1 MKLTSNKTVY
11 GIKAFGNPTLNSD
24 NTFIKEY
31 GESIIRSNKSITVFL
46 ENTRNTNVVGLS
58 GGSDHKTIGDYARG
72 ILTKNTENTNIFY
85 LTLCLSALTD
95 TNPNLIAI
103 EQINSQ
109 NTNITA
115 MTMKEDS
122 TYNNKGNFL
131 KLVNTTNTYIGSA
144 QDVSK
149 TNININDIAIIMENS
164 NNNIIE
170 NISITTQTDYVINL
184 TNSNNNKITN
194 NYLNGNNFRGGD
206 STVIQTNSK
215 NNTLSNNIPEIII
228 LTDDNYN
235 DYFVNQI
242 FNINKTVENIQ
253 DNKLT
258 IVTNDFQREI
268 PLLTRKSMNNLTLSV
283 IINRKPLV
291 NATEE
296 LITDIN
302 YKLKEKEVFYEK
314 NMGCIISCNVT
325 DIKTSKTNPF
335 QLEVSYKI
343 DSKFR
348 EDSNISQGKKIYVE
362 LVDDE
367 YPVYDPFAI
376 LKADTTLSNDIV
388 YYNQITQLENSGV

>member
-1 MKLTSNKTVY
+1 MKLLNDNKGY
-11 GIKAFGNPTLNSD
+11 
-24 NTFIKEY
+24 
-31 GESIIRSNKSITVFL
+31 IT
-46 ENTRNTNVVGLS
+46 
-58 GGSDHKTIGDYARG
+58 G
-72 ILTKNTENTNIFY
+72 ILIMVMIIPIMF
-85 LTLCLSALTD
+85 L
-95 TNPNLIAI
+95 LITII
-103 EQINSQ
+103 EQ
-109 NTNITA
+109 
-115 MTMKEDS
+115 
-122 TYNNKGNFL
+122 
-131 KLVNTTNTYIGSA
+131 
-144 QDVSK
+144 
-149 TNININDIAIIMENS
+149 ENH
-164 NNNIIE
+164 
-170 NISITTQTDYVINL
+170 Y
-184 TNSNNNKITN
+184 
-194 NYLNGNNFRGGD
+194 
-206 STVIQTNSK
+206 
-215 NNTLSNNIPEIII
+215 
-228 LTDDNYN
+228 
-235 DYFVNQI
+235 
-242 FNINKTVENIQ
+242 INKTVENIQ

-302 YKLKEKEVFYEK
+302 YKLKEIEVFYEK

-376 LKADTTLSNDIV
+376 LKADTALSNDIV
-388 YYNQITQLENSGV
+388 SVSYTHLDVSKRQT

>member
-1 MKLTSNKTVY
+1 MKLLNDNKGY
-11 GIKAFGNPTLNSD
+11 
-24 NTFIKEY
+24 
-31 GESIIRSNKSITVFL
+31 IT
-46 ENTRNTNVVGLS
+46 
-58 GGSDHKTIGDYARG
+58 G
-72 ILTKNTENTNIFY
+72 ILIMVMIIPIMF
-85 LTLCLSALTD
+85 L
-95 TNPNLIAI
+95 LITII
-103 EQINSQ
+103 EQ
-109 NTNITA
+109 
-115 MTMKEDS
+115 
-122 TYNNKGNFL
+122 
-131 KLVNTTNTYIGSA
+131 
-144 QDVSK
+144 
-149 TNININDIAIIMENS
+149 ENH
-164 NNNIIE
+164 
-170 NISITTQTDYVINL
+170 Y
-184 TNSNNNKITN
+184 
-194 NYLNGNNFRGGD
+194 
-206 STVIQTNSK
+206 
-215 NNTLSNNIPEIII
+215 
-228 LTDDNYN
+228 
-235 DYFVNQI
+235 
-242 FNINKTVENIQ
+242 INKTVENIQ

-376 LKADTTLSNDIV
+376 LKADTALSNDIV
-388 YYNQITQLENSGV
+388 YYNQITQLENSGVYDNAISGCVIKPCPYTNYEEHGNNNTTILNCINNHYYHESHDGLCIFCRLENKTSCLDYGIETFVIPTKNEEKAPVSIDHVLLNDTEGQYMGQVHILDNNTILYLDNDHKNKYGL

>member
-1 MKLTSNKTVY
+1 MKLLNDNKGY
-11 GIKAFGNPTLNSD
+11 
-24 NTFIKEY
+24 
-31 GESIIRSNKSITVFL
+31 IT
-46 ENTRNTNVVGLS
+46 
-58 GGSDHKTIGDYARG
+58 G
-72 ILTKNTENTNIFY
+72 ILIMVMIIPIMF
-85 LTLCLSALTD
+85 L
-95 TNPNLIAI
+95 LITII
-103 EQINSQ
+103 EQ
-109 NTNITA
+109 
-115 MTMKEDS
+115 
-122 TYNNKGNFL
+122 
-131 KLVNTTNTYIGSA
+131 
-144 QDVSK
+144 
-149 TNININDIAIIMENS
+149 ENH
-164 NNNIIE
+164 
-170 NISITTQTDYVINL
+170 Y
-184 TNSNNNKITN
+184 
-194 NYLNGNNFRGGD
+194 
-206 STVIQTNSK
+206 
-215 NNTLSNNIPEIII
+215 
-228 LTDDNYN
+228 
-235 DYFVNQI
+235 
-242 FNINKTVENIQ
+242 INKTVENIQ

-388 YYNQITQLENSGV
+388 YYNQITQLENSGVYDNAISGCVIKP